1 MKKRMKQRMKQL
13 TSLAAAAVMV
23 TGLLSGCGN
32 QTTEE
37 ETTKAI
43 NTADSVST
51 ENKSDEGAEA
61 YTELPSDYKGTL
73 TMWGGMIII
82 IKQ

>member
-13 TSLAAAAVMV
+13 TSLAAAVVLV

-51 ENKSDEGAEA
+51 ENQSE
-61 YTELPSDYKGTL
+61 
-73 TMWGGMIII
+73 
-82 IKQ
+82 